1 MRARSAV
8 DTEGL
13 WNGAPQRLDR
23 VAVELGLVRSR
34 SRAAELIGAG
44 GIAIDG
50 VPATKPGAKVT
61 AGARVSVTGD
71 DHYVSRGAHKLVAA
85 LDEFA
90 LDATGRLALDLGAST
105 GGFTQVLLE
114 RGANTV
120 LAVDVGHDQLAPELR
135 GDDRV
140 RVVEGCNARELDA
153 DMLAELTGVAD
164 RPSLVVADLSFISLT
179 LILPAITRC
188 TDDGPTWPC
197 SSNRSSRWAGCA
209 TASSPI
215 RGCGA
220 TRSRRCLPPPPAT
233 GSRCGA
239 SRRRPLPAA
248 KETENSLCISCAA
261 NPPIRENGM
270 SASARCA
277 SPGTRVKKGQK
288 SDSFCARPMH
298 AHRLAHLSSRGDRGD
313 GGGR

>member
-188 TDDGPTWPC
+188 TDDGADLALLIKPQFEVGRVRDGVVTDPGLWRDAIAKVLAAAT
-197 SSNRSSRWAGCA
+197 SNRLAVRGLAP
-209 TASSPI
+209 SPI
-215 RGCGA
+215 AGGEGNREFLVHLVRGEPSDP
-220 TRSRRCLPPPPAT
+220 REWDER
-233 GSRCGA
+233 
-239 SRRRPLPAA
+239 
-248 KETENSLCISCAA
+248 
-261 NPPIRENGM
+261 IREV
-270 SASARCA
+270 CE
-277 SPGTRVKKGQK
+277 PGYTREEGTEE
-288 SDSFCARPMH
+288 
-298 AHRLAHLSSRGDRGD
+298 
-313 GGGR
+313 

>member
-1 MRARSAV
+1 M

-50 VPATKPGAKVT
+50 APATKPGAKVS

-188 TDDGPTWPC
+188 TDDGADLALLIKPQFEVGRVRDGVVTDPGLWRDAIAKVLAAAV
-197 SSNRSSRWAGCA
+197 SNRLAVRGLAP
-209 TASSPI
+209 SPI
-215 RGCGA
+215 AGGEGNREFLVHLVRGEPSDP
-220 TRSRRCLPPPPAT
+220 REWDER
-233 GSRCGA
+233 
-239 SRRRPLPAA
+239 
-248 KETENSLCISCAA
+248 
-261 NPPIRENGM
+261 IREV
-270 SASARCA
+270 CE
-277 SPGTRVKKGQK
+277 PGYTREEGTEK
-288 SDSFCARPMH
+288 
-298 AHRLAHLSSRGDRGD
+298 
-313 GGGR
+313 

>member
-50 VPATKPGAKVT
+50 APATKPGAKVS

-188 TDDGPTWPC
+188 TDDGADLALLIKPQFEVGRVRDGVVTDPGLWRDAIAKVLAAAV
-197 SSNRSSRWAGCA
+197 SNRLAVRGLAP
-209 TASSPI
+209 SPI
-215 RGCGA
+215 AGGEGNREFLVHLVRGEPSDP
-220 TRSRRCLPPPPAT
+220 REWDER
-233 GSRCGA
+233 
-239 SRRRPLPAA
+239 
-248 KETENSLCISCAA
+248 
-261 NPPIRENGM
+261 IREV
-270 SASARCA
+270 CE
-277 SPGTRVKKGQK
+277 PGYTREEGTEE
-288 SDSFCARPMH
+288 
-298 AHRLAHLSSRGDRGD
+298 
-313 GGGR
+313 

>member
-50 VPATKPGAKVT
+50 APATKPGAKVS

-188 TDDGPTWPC
+188 TDDGADLALLIKPQFEVGRVRDGVVTDPGLWRDAIAKVLAAAA
-197 SSNRSSRWAGCA
+197 SNRLAVRGLAP
-209 TASSPI
+209 SPI
-215 RGCGA
+215 AGGEGNREFLVHLVRGEPSDP
-220 TRSRRCLPPPPAT
+220 REWDER
-233 GSRCGA
+233 
-239 SRRRPLPAA
+239 
-248 KETENSLCISCAA
+248 
-261 NPPIRENGM
+261 IREV
-270 SASARCA
+270 CE
-277 SPGTRVKKGQK
+277 PGYTREEGTEE
-288 SDSFCARPMH
+288 
-298 AHRLAHLSSRGDRGD
+298 
-313 GGGR
+313 

>member
-1 MRARSAV
+1 M

-50 VPATKPGAKVT
+50 APATKPGAKVS

-188 TDDGPTWPC
+188 TDDGADLALLIKPQFEVGRVRDGVVTDPGLWRDAIAKVLAAAV
-197 SSNRSSRWAGCA
+197 SNRLAVRGLAP
-209 TASSPI
+209 SPI
-215 RGCGA
+215 AGGEGNREFLVHLVRGEPSDP
-220 TRSRRCLPPPPAT
+220 REWDER
-233 GSRCGA
+233 
-239 SRRRPLPAA
+239 
-248 KETENSLCISCAA
+248 
-261 NPPIRENGM
+261 IREV
-270 SASARCA
+270 CE
-277 SPGTRVKKGQK
+277 PGYTREEGTEE
-288 SDSFCARPMH
+288 
-298 AHRLAHLSSRGDRGD
+298 
-313 GGGR
+313 

>member
-1 MRARSAV
+1 M

-50 VPATKPGAKVT
+50 APATKPGAKVS

-90 LDATGRLALDLGAST
+90 LNATGRLALDLGAST

-179 LILPAITRC
+179 LVLPAITRC
-188 TDDGPTWPC
+188 TDDGADLALLIKPQFEVGRVRDGVVTDPGLWRDAIAKVLAAAA
-197 SSNRSSRWAGCA
+197 SNRLAVRGLAP
-209 TASSPI
+209 SPI
-215 RGCGA
+215 AGGEGNREFLVHLVRGEPSDP
-220 TRSRRCLPPPPAT
+220 REWDER
-233 GSRCGA
+233 
-239 SRRRPLPAA
+239 
-248 KETENSLCISCAA
+248 
-261 NPPIRENGM
+261 IREV
-270 SASARCA
+270 CE
-277 SPGTRVKKGQK
+277 PGYTREEGTEE
-288 SDSFCARPMH
+288 
-298 AHRLAHLSSRGDRGD
+298 
-313 GGGR
+313 

>member
-8 DTEGL
+8 DAEGL

-50 VPATKPGAKVT
+50 APATKPGAKVT

-179 LILPAITRC
+179 LVLPAITRC
-188 TDDGPTWPC
+188 TDDGADLALLIKPQFEVGRVRDGVVTDRGLWRDAIAKVLAAAA
-197 SSNRSSRWAGCA
+197 SNRLAVRGLAP
-209 TASSPI
+209 SPI
-215 RGCGA
+215 AGGEGNREFLVHLVRGEPSDP
-220 TRSRRCLPPPPAT
+220 REWDER
-233 GSRCGA
+233 
-239 SRRRPLPAA
+239 
-248 KETENSLCISCAA
+248 
-261 NPPIRENGM
+261 IREV
-270 SASARCA
+270 CE
-277 SPGTRVKKGQK
+277 PGYTREEGTEE
-288 SDSFCARPMH
+288 
-298 AHRLAHLSSRGDRGD
+298 
-313 GGGR
+313 

>member
-1 MRARSAV
+1 M

-50 VPATKPGAKVT
+50 APATKPGAKVS

-188 TDDGPTWPC
+188 TDDGADLALLIKPQFEVGRVRDGVVTDPGLWRDAIAKVLAAAA
-197 SSNRSSRWAGCA
+197 SNRLAVRGLAP
-209 TASSPI
+209 SPI
-215 RGCGA
+215 AGGEGNREFLVHLVRGEPSDP
-220 TRSRRCLPPPPAT
+220 REWDER
-233 GSRCGA
+233 
-239 SRRRPLPAA
+239 
-248 KETENSLCISCAA
+248 
-261 NPPIRENGM
+261 IREV
-270 SASARCA
+270 CE
-277 SPGTRVKKGQK
+277 PGYTREEGTEE
-288 SDSFCARPMH
+288 
-298 AHRLAHLSSRGDRGD
+298 
-313 GGGR
+313 